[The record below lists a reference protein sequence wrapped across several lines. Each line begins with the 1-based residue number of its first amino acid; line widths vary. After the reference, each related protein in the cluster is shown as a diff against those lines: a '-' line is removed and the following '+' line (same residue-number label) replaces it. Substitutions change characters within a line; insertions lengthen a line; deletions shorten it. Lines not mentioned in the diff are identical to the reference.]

1 MSTSSVS
8 STVVSVFENHPVS
21 VIQSQDGSFVLAGK
35 DEFLSRIASAR
46 AFVESYVFETEDDR
60 KSARSAKAEMNK
72 LDKQIKTE
80 LKNVEAQLFAPVRD
94 DVKEINSA
102 VSELVSVLSEQINF
116 FDNKYKDEKMELIR
130 EAFESALQ
138 SSPESF
144 QTVVDLAHVL
154 DAKWLNRTTPM
165 SKVVEGL
172 DDRFQAIESVAELAD
187 GSVEDAVLTL
197 QSVSWNSTRAVSRIM
212 KQKAEAEA
220 KAQKLAEERALVE
233 SAEQP
238 GSEGDKEA
246 VRVANVYVPVSALTK
261 FRRVMNANG
270 WDFEY
275 TD

>member
-72 LDKQIKTE
+72 LDKQIKAE

-144 QTVVDLAHVL
+144 RTVVDLAHVL

-197 QSVSWNSTRAVSRIM
+197 QSVAWNSTRAVSRIM

-233 SAEQP
+233 SAEQS

-275 TD
+275 ID